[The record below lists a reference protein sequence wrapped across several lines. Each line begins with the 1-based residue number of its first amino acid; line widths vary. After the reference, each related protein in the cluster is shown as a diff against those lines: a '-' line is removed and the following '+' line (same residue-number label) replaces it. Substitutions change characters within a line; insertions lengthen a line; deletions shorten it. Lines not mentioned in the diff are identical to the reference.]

1 MSLKTLTSILKS
13 GNMALGQKLHNLL
26 TEDCNILEYTDDA
39 VLFQKN
45 NYLVLAKFKH
55 NLAESKMTSD
65 AILDNEVIYVSA
77 KATDRELKESL
88 VKLIDNLVEDDYV
101 TAEEDLKH
109 FCENYYQ
116 YQILKKK
123 FPETFTEN
131 LIKKSPGFKL
141 RKKGNQQ
148 IAEFKSEVFS
158 LATLNETVSYD
169 ITDIASIIENCGY
182 VLFLG
187 KNKVIDIVE
196 DALLGNRK
204 VAETLTNK
212 LYDVALTLTEANE
225 DIKKYNDNGYS
236 LEDGKFDNEVPEEIE
251 DEDYNA
257 PEEIEDEFPTEEDGQ
272 KDFEEFDISKLTDEQ
287 AQELHKTILL
297 SILTAMSEF
306 VSREAINPENPH
318 VSADLD
324 DRLKEDIEM
333 LNDTEL
339 AADTL
344 SDIEARWHPV
354 LSSFLDSDL
363 YTPDQDMEAEEIEI
377 KSDIGEP
384 ADSIETNEEEA
395 PVGEEQSIPSF
406 EENEERQG
414 PPPAI

>member
-1 MSLKTLTSILKS
+1 MS
-13 GNMALGQKLHNLL
+13 
-26 TEDCNILEYTDDA
+26 DNIYNQLSCPNCESQYA
-39 VLFQKN
+39 VEF
-45 NYLVLAKFKH
+45 
-55 NLAESKMTSD
+55 
-65 AILDNEVIYVSA
+65 
-77 KATDRELKESL
+77 
-88 VKLIDNLVEDDYV
+88 V
-101 TAEEDLKH
+101 TADVNSEEASYCP
-109 FCENYYQ
+109 FCGEG
-116 YQILKKK
+116 I
-123 FPETFTEN
+123 
-131 LIKKSPGFKL
+131 
-141 RKKGNQQ
+141 
-148 IAEFKSEVFS
+148 
-158 LATLNETVSYD
+158 
-169 ITDIASIIENCGY
+169 
-182 VLFLG
+182 
-187 KNKVIDIVE
+187 
-196 DALLGNRK
+196 
-204 VAETLTNK
+204 
-212 LYDVALTLTEANE
+212 
-225 DIKKYNDNGYS
+225 
-236 LEDGKFDNEVPEEIE
+236 
-251 DEDYNA
+251 